1 MSLRPGSVL
10 DLLWSSILAAGLMFG
25 IYLLAF
31 GCIILAPMYA
41 VRQSFLSYNLLK
53 QTYSYLASN
62 VFNMNVDLET
72 SKESDEQLDNRSSWW
87 QGIEQKLLNLVSII
101 VAAKREFLD
110 PSPHHRKSRG
120 RLRRNR
126 LSSLLFVAL
135 VAGIGQEVQA
145 INPASRLIA

>member
-10 DLLWSSILAAGLMFG
+10 DLLWNSILAAGLMFG
-25 IYLLAF
+25 IYLLTF
-31 GCIILAPMYA
+31 GCIILAPVYA

-53 QTYSYLASN
+53 QTYFYLASN

-87 QGIEQKLLNLVSII
+87 QGIKQKLLNVVSVI

-110 PSPHHRKSRG
+110 PVPIIGSPEG
-120 RLRRNR
+120 GC
-126 LSSLLFVAL
+126 VGT
-135 VAGIGQEVQA
+135 V
-145 INPASRLIA
+145 

>member
-1 MSLRPGSVL
+1 
-10 DLLWSSILAAGLMFG
+10 
-25 IYLLAF
+25 
-31 GCIILAPMYA
+31 
-41 VRQSFLSYNLLK
+41 
-53 QTYSYLASN
+53 
-62 VFNMNVDLET
+62 MNVDLET

-87 QGIEQKLLNLVSII
+87 QGIKQELLNVVSVVI
-101 VAAKREFLD
+101 VAKREFLD

-145 INPASRLIA
+145 INLDPGIEPILGIGNRLLVVG